1 MSSPTPQFSDDI
13 QEAASAWLARRDRGL
28 TAAEQD
34 AYLEWLRADPAHGQA
49 LKRQE
54 RVWSVLDHLEQWRPA
69 HSAAPNPDLLAPPR
83 SRRPY
88 WLAAAGLALAAA
100 LAVLITVPRSA
111 APAAIA
117 DRTPRREAIVHP
129 GPERRILEDGSLVEL
144 NRGARIEVTFTAAER
159 RVKLVSGEAYFTVAK
174 NPARPFIV
182 EASGVAV
189 RAIGTAFSVTLGRT
203 DVAVL
208 VTQGSVQVMDQ
219 SRTTDL
225 AAGDGAVV
233 LGAGQRAVVRLIKL
247 RPANKAVTVPP
258 APPPQVQEVTP
269 AEVERALSWQGMRLE
284 FVEMPLVDVV
294 ASFNRYNHRKL
305 RVDEPE
311 IADLLIG
318 GNFRAD
324 NVDAFVRLLDS
335 GFGIHAEPNGD
346 ELRLRRAK

>member
-1 MSSPTPQFSDDI
+1 MNPLPSHPSDRADT
-13 QEAASAWLARRDRGL
+13 EASAWLARRDRGL

-88 WLAAAGLALAAA
+88 WLAAAGFALAAA

-111 APAAIA
+111 APTAVA
-117 DRTPRREAIVHP
+117 DHAPRREAIVHP
-129 GPERRILEDGSLVEL
+129 GPERRILEDGSMVEL
-144 NRGARIEVTFTAAER
+144 NRGAKIEVAFTAGER

-174 NPARPFIV
+174 NPDRPFIV

-189 RAIGTAFSVTLGRT
+189 RAIGTAFSVALGRT

-219 SRTTDL
+219 TRTTDL
-225 AAGDGAVV
+225 GAGDGTVV
-233 LGAGQRAVVRLIKL
+233 LGAGQRTVVRLIKL
-247 RPANKAVTVPP
+247 RPAHRAATVPP
-258 APPPQVQEVTP
+258 PPPQVQEVTP

-284 FVEMPLVDVV
+284 FFEMPLTDVV
-294 ASFNRYNHRKL
+294 ASFNRYNHRKV
-305 RVDEPE
+305 RVEDPE
-311 IADLLIG
+311 IAGLLIG

-335 GFGIHAEPNGD
+335 GFGITAEPNGD

>member
-1 MSSPTPQFSDDI
+1 MSSPTPHFSEDI
-13 QEAASAWLARRDRGL
+13 QQAASAWLARRDRGL

-49 LKRQE
+49 LKQQE

-69 HSAAPNPDLLAPPR
+69 HSTAPNPDLLAPPR

-88 WLAAAGLALAAA
+88 WLAATGLALAAA

-111 APAAIA
+111 APTAVA

-144 NRGARIEVTFTAAER
+144 NRGARIEVAFTAGER

-208 VTQGSVQVMDQ
+208 VTQGSVQVVDQ
-219 SRTTDL
+219 AQTTDL
-225 AAGDGAVV
+225 S
-233 LGAGQRAVVRLIKL
+233 AGQRTIVRLIRL
-247 RPANKAVTVPP
+247 RPANKAATVPP
-258 APPPQVQEVTP
+258 PAPQVQEVTP

-284 FVEMPLVDVV
+284 FVEMPLSDVV
-294 ASFNRYNHRKL
+294 AAFNRYNHRKL

-311 IADLLIG
+311 IAELLIG

-335 GFGIHAEPNGD
+335 GFGITAEPNGD
-346 ELRLRRAK
+346 ELRLRRTK

>member
-1 MSSPTPQFSDDI
+1 MNPNPSTPSDSAAT
-13 QEAASAWLARRDRGL
+13 EAAAWLARRDRGL

-49 LKRQE
+49 LKQQE

-111 APAAIA
+111 LPTAPADLA
-117 DRTPRREAIVHP
+117 PRREAIVHP
-129 GPERRILEDGSLVEL
+129 GPERRTLDDGSVVEL
-144 NRGARIEVTFTAAER
+144 NHDARIEVIFTARER
-159 RVKLVSGEAYFTVAK
+159 RVKLVHGEAYFTVAK
-174 NPARPFIV
+174 NPDRPFIV

-189 RAIGTAFSVTLGRT
+189 RAIGTAFSVALGRT

-219 SRTTDL
+219 ARTTDL
-225 AAGDGAVV
+225 T
-233 LGAGQRAVVRLIKL
+233 AGQRTVVRLIRL
-247 RPANKAVTVPP
+247 RPTSKAAAVPP
-258 APPPQVQEVTP
+258 PPPQVQDVTP

-284 FVEMPLVDVV
+284 FVEMPLRDVV

-305 RVDEPE
+305 RVDEAA
-311 IADLLIG
+311 IAYLLIG
-318 GNFRAD
+318 GNFRSD

-335 GFGIHAEPNGD
+335 GFGITAEPNGD

>member
-1 MSSPTPQFSDDI
+1 MSAPAPQFSDDI

-49 LKRQE
+49 LKQQE
-54 RVWSVLDHLEQWRPA
+54 RVWAVLDHLEQWRPA

-100 LAVLITVPRSA
+100 VAVLITVPRSGNSTA
-111 APAAIA
+111 SA
-117 DRTPRREAIVHP
+117 DATPRREAIVHP
-129 GPERRILEDGSLVEL
+129 GPERRILADGSVVEL
-144 NRGARIEVTFTAAER
+144 NRDAKIEVAFTAGER
-159 RVKLVSGEAYFTVAK
+159 RVKLVHGEAYFTVAK
-174 NPARPFIV
+174 NPDRPFIV

-189 RAIGTAFSVTLGRT
+189 RAIGTAFSVALGRT

-219 SRTTDL
+219 ARTTDL
-225 AAGDGAVV
+225 T
-233 LGAGQRAVVRLIKL
+233 AGQRTVVRLIRL
-247 RPANKAVTVPP
+247 RPASKAATVPP
-258 APPPQVQEVTP
+258 PPPEVQDVTP

-284 FVEMPLVDVV
+284 FVEMPLSDVV
-294 ASFNRYNHRKL
+294 AAFNRYNHRKL
-305 RVDEPE
+305 RVDEAD

-335 GFGIHAEPNGD
+335 GFGITAEPSGD
-346 ELRLRRAK
+346 ELRLRREK